1 MKKLTSILM
10 SVCMLTT
17 VCSFTGCTSKDVP
30 DEAVGTYSLD
40 DVTITS
46 NGKSLGITE
55 SDLSVCRSVE
65 ITDDGK
71 VTCKGLAKNK
81 KFTVSSCDKKSDFT
95 TIYIQEAED
104 AGRDK
109 KARLAQDY
117 DVDKN
122 YEGPSHIT
130 YYDDKVEVYFKF
142 EGGTD
147 AWYGVW
153 HGSK

>member
-1 MKKLTSILM
+1 M
-10 SVCMLTT
+10 
-17 VCSFTGCTSKDVP
+17 
-30 DEAVGTYSLD
+30 
-40 DVTITS
+40 
-46 NGKSLGITE
+46 
-55 SDLSVCRSVE
+55 CRSVE

-71 VTCKGLAKNK
+71 VICKGLAGNK
-81 KFTVSSCDKKSDFT
+81 KFTVSSCSKKSDYT

-122 YEGPSHIT
+122 YEGPSHVG

-142 EGGTD
+142 KGGTD
-147 AWYGVW
+147 AWYGVMARL
-153 HGSK
+153 